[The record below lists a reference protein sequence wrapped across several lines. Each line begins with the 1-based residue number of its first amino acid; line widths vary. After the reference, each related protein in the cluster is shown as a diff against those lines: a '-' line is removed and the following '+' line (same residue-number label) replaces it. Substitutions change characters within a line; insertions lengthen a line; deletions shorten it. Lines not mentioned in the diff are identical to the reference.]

1 MGFEEIL
8 QTTGEF
14 GLFQKLVLFGLTLPN
29 VLLSASFCSF
39 IFFQS
44 DPERHCNT
52 DWILKAAPN
61 LTLEEQL
68 NLTIPLE
75 QNGSFSRC
83 HMFVPVDWDIGTIK
97 ERGLNETTV
106 CQSGWVYNDTMYES
120 TIVTDFDLVC
130 DRSHVPTVVKTVFF
144 GGIVVGS
151 ITFGPL
157 MESSGRLRTTLVSS
171 VLLLLS
177 TFVCGASPNI
187 YAYIVTQFLAGLS
200 IAGLRTNATLLATEW
215 IEVNKRSFASC
226 LCQLF
231 AAVGQCAM
239 ALLVYGIR
247 NWRTAQYV
255 LGAAYS
261 IVTLYLWW
269 IPESARWLLT
279 QGKLEEAKMLIKKA
293 ASVNK
298 RELPENTLDCML
310 KAHEEKKVESGVM
323 RIIFTTN
330 VLLKYW
336 LIMSFIW
343 FSVNI
348 GYFSLLLNVGAFG
361 LNIFLN
367 QFLFGVSELP
377 AHLLC
382 IWILELWGRKL
393 SLGLTLFASGVVC
406 LLTLAFSQGDVVAV
420 SALVTTGKFFFTW
433 ASSVSMVYIHE
444 LFPTSVRQT
453 AVSMVSLVSRVG
465 GLLAPPLN
473 LLAFYHWS
481 LPIVVFSSFALL
493 SGAFVIFLPETRSQ
507 ELPDFSRE
515 VQGNRNMISTK
526 SGSVAKQTELDGK
539 KSTKFLFASS
549 DF

>member
-8 QTTGEF
+8 QTTGGF

-29 VLLSASFCSF
+29 VLLYASFCSF
-39 IFFQS
+39 LFFQS

-120 TIVTDFDLVC
+120 TIITDFDLVC

-144 GGIVVGS
+144 AGVVVGS

-157 MESSGRLRTTLVSS
+157 MEL
-171 VLLLLS
+171 
-177 TFVCGASPNI
+177 
-187 YAYIVTQFLAGLS
+187 
-200 IAGLRTNATLLATEW
+200 
-215 IEVNKRSFASC
+215 
-226 LCQLF
+226 
-231 AAVGQCAM
+231 
-239 ALLVYGIR
+239 
-247 NWRTAQYV
+247 
-255 LGAAYS
+255 
-261 IVTLYLWW
+261 
-269 IPESARWLLT
+269 
-279 QGKLEEAKMLIKKA
+279 
-293 ASVNK
+293 
-298 RELPENTLDCML
+298 
-310 KAHEEKKVESGVM
+310 
-323 RIIFTTN
+323 
-330 VLLKYW
+330 
-336 LIMSFIW
+336 

-393 SLGLTLFASGVVC
+393 SLVLTLFASGAVC
-406 LLTLAFSQGDVVAV
+406 LPTLAFSQGDVVAV
-420 SALVTTGKFFFTW
+420 SVLVTTGKFFFTW
-433 ASSVSMVYIHE
+433 ASSVCMVYIHE

-481 LPIVVFSSFALL
+481 LPIVVFSSLALL
-493 SGAFVIFLPETRSQ
+493 SGASVIFLPETRSQ
-507 ELPDFSRE
+507 ELPDYSKK
-515 VQGNRNMISTK
+515 VQGNGNMISTK
-526 SGSVAKQTELDGK
+526 SGSDDKQTELDGK
-539 KSTKFLFASS
+539 KSTKF
-549 DF
+549 